1 MDKLDREK
9 VLDFAIAA
17 SVLVFHV
24 ENLLEEYECNGELTD
39 NQLIKIKRR
48 IRILKEREKGFKKVL
63 GIEVEE

>member
-9 VLDFAIAA
+9 VLDFAIAT